1 MSLLI
6 NEHSKVIQDDTGY
19 NMRMEE
25 IMYNQ
30 IHLKWGNYINP
41 SEKVLSFQSNTSS
54 IVSHFQIHDSA
65 IGPIRESLATRE
77 FVIHREGP
85 GDYDVLVAPTQPDR
99 PRRFFELIM
108 TDSFFDNLLTEESDF
123 LAHPPVGHEAT
134 ALMASMAPG
143 MNRIIEEMRQAPYKG
158 CLKGMYLEA
167 KAVELFLMQ
176 VDQLGRLRS
185 RAGGA
190 SGSTRQDPG
199 GASGST
205 RLGSGPASAARSHD
219 IEALHAVRQYMDLH
233 YDQSCSIL
241 ELSRKVGINQM
252 KLKTGFKEL
261 FQTTVFGY
269 LSDLRMEEAKRLLL
283 DEHLSVAEVADKV
296 GYKHPHHFTV
306 AFKKKFGLT
315 PSHLKSSNLY

>member
-19 NMRMEE
+19 SMRMEE

-30 IHLKWGNYINP
+30 IHLKWGDYINP

-65 IGPIRESLATRE
+65 IGPIRESLAARE

-85 GDYDVLVAPTQPDR
+85 GDYDIRVAPTQPDR

-134 ALMASMAPG
+134 AFMASMAPG

-185 RAGGA
+185 RP
-190 SGSTRQDPG
+190 SG
-199 GASGST
+199 
-205 RLGSGPASAARSHD
+205 AARSHD

>member
-1 MSLLI
+1 MSLPI
-6 NEHSKVIQDDTGY
+6 SDISEVSRIVSDESGY

-30 IHLKWGNYINP
+30 IHLKWGNYTNP
-41 SEKVLSFQSNTSS
+41 YEKVLSFQSSKPS
-54 IVSHFQIHDSA
+54 IVSHFQIYDSPA
-65 IGPIRESLATRE
+65 GQVREALSERE

-85 GDYDVLVAPTQPDR
+85 GDYDIRVAPTQPNT

-123 LAHPPVGHEAT
+123 LAHPPSEHEAT
-134 ALMASMAPG
+134 AFMASMAPG
-143 MNRIIEEMRQAPYKG
+143 MNRIIEEMRHAPYKG
-158 CLKGMYLEA
+158 RLKGMYLEA

-176 VDQLGRLRS
+176 VDQLGRLRTRPS
-185 RAGGA
+185 GVSGA
-190 SGSTRQDPG
+190 P
-199 GASGST
+199 
-205 RLGSGPASAARSHD
+205 RLGPGLARAFRPHD
-219 IEALHAVRQYMDLH
+219 IDALHAVREYMNSN

-261 FQTTVFGY
+261 FQTTVFSY

-283 DEHLSVAEVADKV
+283 DLDLSVAEIADRI

-306 AFKKKFGLT
+306 AFKKKFGVT
-315 PSHLKSSNLY
+315 PSKMKS